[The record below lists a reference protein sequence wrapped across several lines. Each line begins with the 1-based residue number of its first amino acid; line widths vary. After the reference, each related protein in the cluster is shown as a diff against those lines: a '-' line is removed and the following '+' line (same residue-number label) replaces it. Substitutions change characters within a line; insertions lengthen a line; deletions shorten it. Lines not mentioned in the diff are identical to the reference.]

1 MINFK
6 LFAYN
11 MRANYKIWTIFLAIL
26 LFYGLIIVFMLDTVI
41 SDKTTMMTNSAPEL
55 MSAFGINTEPATYAE
70 AIVSLLYGFIF
81 IMWPLV
87 YLIAVG
93 HRVSAKMIDRGSM
106 ASILASPNSRGIIIL
121 TQAVFYVFSLFSL
134 LALSVLALFITSS
147 VIYPGELDALQF
159 IYLNLGLFSLHF
171 LISAICFVVS
181 SSVNESW
188 AYFTFGAGLP
198 IMFYLF
204 QMLGNIGGDL
214 KFFSNLTIFSLFEP
228 EKYLASDWSLVLPQ
242 GLTLLGL
249 GILLYLVSFMIF
261 RKRDIA
267 V

>member
-6 LFAYN
+6 LFAYDI
-11 MRANYKIWTIFLAIL
+11 RANIKIWTIFLAIL

-41 SDKTTMMTNSAPEL
+41 NDKTAMMTNSAPEL
-55 MSAFGINTEPATYAE
+55 MSAFGINTNPGTFAE

-93 HRVSAKMIDRGSM
+93 HRVSAKLIDRGSM
-106 ASILASPNSRGIIIL
+106 ASILASPNSRATIVL
-121 TQAVFYVFSLFSL
+121 TQAAFYVFSLFSL
-134 LALSVLALFITSS
+134 LALSVLAVYITSS

-181 SSVNESW
+181 SLVSESW

-198 IMFYLF
+198 ILFYLF

-214 KFFSNLTIFSLFEP
+214 KFFKSLTIFSLFKP
-228 EKYLASDWSLVLPQ
+228 EEYLASNWSLVLPQ
-242 GLTLLGL
+242 GLILIGLGL
-249 GILLYLVSFMIF
+249 LLYLVSVMIF